1 MIAQTITLIHFDTL
15 EFQMLRRVEPSIR
28 IAFPTDAIEQAVR
41 DDDKRA
47 EKELKRDWEGR
58 WLNGVC
64 SRRQEW
70 EAAAIHGAWNAL
82 VTLEAVLEAQSDRAY
97 WERELIPQ
105 EAATFAAAQRMERR
119 PITPA
124 VRERAERIASGA
136 VAGLVAPGTDV
147 CGMLAETRGAQLRE
161 AREALPILE
170 MARRLVGVCS
180 VCEGR
185 GYHDGVTTGP
195 RLKCEDCEGS
205 GLPDDA
211 RRFAS
216 KYEEV

>member
-15 EFQMLRRVEPSIR
+15 EFQTLRRVEPSVR

-97 WERELIPQ
+97 WERELTPPQ
-105 EAATFAAAQRMERR
+105 AAS
-119 PITPA
+119 PIAVMKATPD
-124 VRERAERIASGA
+124 R
-136 VAGLVAPGTDV
+136 VAIGLIAPGTDV

-195 RLKCEDCEGS
+195 RLKCEGCEGS

-211 RRFAS
+211 RRFAA